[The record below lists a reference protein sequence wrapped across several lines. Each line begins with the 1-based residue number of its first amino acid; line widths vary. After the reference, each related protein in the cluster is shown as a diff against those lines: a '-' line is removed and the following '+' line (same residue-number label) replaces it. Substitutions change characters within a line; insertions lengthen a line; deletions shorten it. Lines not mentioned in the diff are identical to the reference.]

1 MSILS
6 KFLGLDSH
14 PAVLASLNEIGHQ
27 LAPIAI
33 SKLPTIASLEDE
45 LSATIDAEIGALASS
60 LHLGDTESGLLK
72 WYVSTQL
79 KAKIAAVVAKYE
91 PSIASVVPSQ
101 VVVAS
106 S

>member
-27 LAPIAI
+27 LAPIAAA
-33 SKLPTIASLEDE
+33 KLPSITSLEDE
-45 LSATIDAEIGALASS
+45 LAATIDTEIGALASV

-72 WYVSTQL
+72 WYISTQL
-79 KAKIAAVVAKYE
+79 KAKLATVLAKYE
-91 PSIASVVPSQ
+91 PAVAEVVRAP
-101 VVVAS
+101 VEGAVA
-106 S
+106 